1 MSQFIKK
8 TIFSGVL
15 FTTGF
20 VAFAKAWPANSIE
33 HNQRKSSEQRQE
45 IIEKLKTNKQFN
57 LLLQNKDATSLTHSS
72 KIPKAHQTNHV
83 SQGLLFGP
91 QHLEIDP
98 IVFINEKNQELHAY
112 YHLGSKLASYDGN
125 IHNGVVST
133 LLDEFLCYCGF
144 PHLPSKR
151 GVTAKLAI
159 DFKDRV
165 KPDATVLLKARVVEA
180 RGRKVIIDGHIE
192 TVDDKPE
199 IIATARC
206 ILVEPKWF
214 KYFSWLS
221 MF

>member
-1 MSQFIKK
+1 MSQFLKK

-33 HNQRKSSEQRQE
+33 HNQRKSQEQRQE
-45 IIEKLKTNKQFN
+45 IIEKLQLNTQFN
-57 LLLQNKDATSLTHSS
+57 ILQQNKDFTSLTHSS

-91 QHLEIDP
+91 QQLEIDP
-98 IVFINEKNQELHAY
+98 IVFVNEKDQEL
-112 YHLGSKLASYDGN
+112 
-125 IHNGVVST
+125 
-133 LLDEFLCYCGF
+133 
-144 PHLPSKR
+144 KR
-151 GVTAKLAI
+151 GVTAKLTI

-165 KPDATVLLKARVVEA
+165 KTDATVLLKAKVVESK
-180 RGRKVIIDGHIE
+180 GRKVVIAGHIE
-192 TVDDKPE
+192 TVDENPE
-199 IIATARC
+199 VIATANC